1 MDRELFEA
9 AKKKVIGIDRPRE
22 VIGTLGEKS
31 LHAIL
36 KHYFEPFSENHEI
49 KLGSFFADIVGED
62 GIMEIQT
69 KAVYRLK
76 EKLTYFLAVSRVTL
90 VIPVI
95 GQRKLM
101 WIDPE
106 SGEVTPG
113 RTTKKGGSL
122 FDALCEL
129 GGISDLLTHRNL
141 SVCVVMLDVC
151 DYKLLDG
158 RGERKK
164 LKATKFDRIPENLVE
179 EVYINIPEDYLQLM
193 PVDFPKNFTAADMQ
207 KFTKKKS
214 RDCYQAIKAMEAA
227 GLCELAG
234 TRGRSREYKL
244 TDRKI

>member
-1 MDRELFEA
+1 MDRELFEE
-9 AKKKVIGIDRPRE
+9 AKRKVIGIDRPRE

-36 KHYFEPFSENHEI
+36 KHYFEPFSENHEV

-69 KAVYRLK
+69 RGVYRLK

-95 GQRKLM
+95 GVRKLM

-106 SGEVTPG
+106 SGEVIPG
-113 RTTKKGGSL
+113 RTTKKGGKL

-129 GGISDLLTHRNL
+129 GGISELLSHRNL

-158 RGERKK
+158 RGEKKK
-164 LKATKFDRIPENLVE
+164 LRATKFDRIPENLVE
-179 EVYINIPEDYLQLM
+179 EVYLNIPEDYWQLM
-193 PVDFPKNFTAADMQ
+193 PEDFPESFKAAEMQ

-214 RDCYQAIKAMEAA
+214 RECYQAIKAMEVL

-234 TRGRSREYKL
+234 TKGRSRQYKL
-244 TDRKI
+244 TERTI